1 MAGIESSSKR
11 RPSEPTRKK
20 IMTTINILDFGAVG
34 DGVTNDAP
42 AVQAAINACAESGG
56 GRVVVPSGLV
66 FLIGSIM
73 LKNNVDLHLERGAI
87 LDGSPRPEDY
97 TERFQVSA
105 LSSGE
110 ISDDSQES
118 YILIG
123 ARDAHNIAITGSGT
137 VRGGGRHFIESDTGY
152 IYRCPDARPFTVF
165 FIHCED
171 VTLRDT
177 TFTDAALWCI
187 RLTGIDRATISGI
200 RIDTDLKYPNADGID
215 LDRCRQVRISDCE
228 ISSGDDAI
236 SLKTCEEFPEYGPT
250 EDIVITNC
258 TLQSTSSAIVIG
270 VDAVDDIRN
279 VVVSNCV
286 IRSSH
291 RGLSVNLGQEGNFE
305 NILFSDCIVE
315 TRHFAEDWWGHGE
328 PIYVSAYPW
337 HDRVGQIRNVRFC
350 NILARSETGV
360 HISAITADRIQGV
373 VLENVRVE
381 LDRWSSW
388 PGAEY
393 DRRPYEGGQALYS
406 HRISGFHIDTAT
418 DVTLRNCEVVWGS
431 RPDEFSHAIEAID
444 VEGLTIEGFRGE
456 AAHSEQDVA
465 IRVFQRTPEVR

>member
-1 MAGIESSSKR
+1 
-11 RPSEPTRKK
+11 
-20 IMTTINILDFGAVG
+20 MTTVNILEFGASG

-42 AVQAAINACAESGG
+42 AIQAAIDSCHASGG
-56 GRVVVPSGLV
+56 GRVVVPSGRT

-73 LKNNVDLHLERGAI
+73 LKSNVELHLERGAI
-87 LDGSPRPEDY
+87 LDGSARAEHY
-97 TERFQVSA
+97 TERFRGSA
-105 LSSGE
+105 LSSG
-110 ISDDSQES
+110 SVNDASRDT
-118 YILIG
+118 YILVG
-123 ARDAHNIAITGSGT
+123 ARDADNIAISGAGL

-152 IYRCPDARPFTVF
+152 IYRCPNTRPFTVF

-171 VTLRDT
+171 VTIQDT
-177 TFTDAALWCI
+177 TFTDAGLWCI
-187 RLTGIDRATISGI
+187 RLTGVVRGRISGI

-215 LDRCRQVRISDCE
+215 LDRCRQIKISDCE

-236 SLKTCEEFPEYGPT
+236 SLKTCEEFPEYGTT

-258 TLQSTSSAIVIG
+258 TLQSTSSALVIG
-270 VDAVDDIRN
+270 VDAVADIRN
-279 VVVSNCV
+279 VIVSNCV

-291 RGLSVNLGQEGNFE
+291 RGLSVNLGQEGDFE
-305 NILFSDCIVE
+305 NILFTDCIVE

-337 HDRVGQIRNVRFC
+337 HDRVGQIRNVRFR

-360 HISAITADRIQGV
+360 YISAVAPDRIAGV

-393 DRRPYEGGQALYS
+393 DRRPFTTGIELYP

-431 RPDEFSHAIEAID
+431 RPEEFSHALMAID
-444 VEGLTIEGFRGE
+444 VTGLTVEGFRGE
-456 AAHSEQDVA
+456 AAHPMTDEA
-465 IRVFQRTPEVR
+465 IVTQQR